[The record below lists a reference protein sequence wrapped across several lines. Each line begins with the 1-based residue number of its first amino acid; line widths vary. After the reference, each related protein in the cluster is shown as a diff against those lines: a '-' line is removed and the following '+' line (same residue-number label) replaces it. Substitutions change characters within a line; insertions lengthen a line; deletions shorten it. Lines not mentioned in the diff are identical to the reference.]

1 MSTRQHHLLV
11 LPLSYLLQLP
21 PPSAIQG
28 TIINAPPIGENDHL
42 NENFVDNYSLDADDG
57 GEYTLCQKMVHYCGG
72 HIAVEHL
79 AACKAVLVS
88 KLVVPS
94 ANSLYDKGGQR
105 SCDDGAIQCKYR
117 RTGRDPKASSMAD
130 CLCKLLKF
138 FRNLNRTFKMPKTP
152 SMSFRTDSTFALHFI
167 TALPGTP
174 AFTGEIKHGQRWY
187 PPAQIK

>member
-79 AACKAVLVS
+79 AACKAVLVFQAGCSIS
-88 KLVVPS
+88 KL
-94 ANSLYDKGGQR
+94 
-105 SCDDGAIQCKYR
+105 
-117 RTGRDPKASSMAD
+117 SSMTKVVKEAAMME
-130 CLCKLLKF
+130 LY
-138 FRNLNRTFKMPKTP
+138 NA
-152 SMSFRTDSTFALHFI
+152 SIAALD
-167 TALPGTP
+167 
-174 AFTGEIKHGQRWY
+174 EIQKRRQW
-187 PPAQIK
+187 QIVYASC